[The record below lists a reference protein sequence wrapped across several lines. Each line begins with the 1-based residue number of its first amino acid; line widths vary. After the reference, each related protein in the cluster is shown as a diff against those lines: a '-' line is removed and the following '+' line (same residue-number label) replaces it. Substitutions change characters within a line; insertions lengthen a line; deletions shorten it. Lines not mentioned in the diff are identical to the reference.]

1 MSRTVLV
8 VDDEPDIRLLTKL
21 MLTAGGYRVI
31 EAATGEEAL
40 SALTSQPVDL
50 VFLDIRL
57 PGIDGWEVLRRVQE
71 SDQLAELPIVMMSA
85 HTSPSTLARARD
97 AGSAGYLVKPFKEEE
112 LLEYV
117 EDLAS

>member
-8 VDDEPDIRLLTKL
+8 VDDEPDIRLLTRL
-21 MLTAGGYRVI
+21 MLTTGGYRVL

-40 SALTSQPVDL
+40 ETLNEHPVDL

-71 SDQLAELPIVMMSA
+71 ADDLSNLPIVMMSA
-85 HTSPSTLARARD
+85 HTSPSTLARARE